1 MTFFEWIPAYDHQ
14 AVWVAPWQM
23 DFWGSLYVTLTGM
36 FIVMSCGWVGAYL
49 ILRRLSLVGDA
60 ISHSVLPGL
69 VIALLIA
76 GKVTSTAMF
85 LGALTAGVVTTAL
98 IEFLHGASRTKPD
111 AAIGVSFTFLFAL
124 GVILVNTFAGSV
136 DLDADCV
143 LHGELIHVAMEV
155 FDPDSVINAFGAE
168 WPITL
173 VRMAAVTFVTV
184 ALILIFYKELLV
196 SSFDA
201 GLASALG
208 FRPRSIH
215 YGLMIVLSWVIVS
228 AFESVGAILVI
239 AMLILPGATAY
250 LWVHRLPWLL
260 ILVTLFSPVISL
272 GGYHMAVWLNCSVA
286 AAMALAAAV
295 LFVISWIIE
304 PRNGLIRQAWARWKS
319 FLAMKRSMNPEPSI
333 GG

>member
-1 MTFFEWIPAYDHQ
+1 MDFLEWIPAYDAT
-14 AVWVAPWQM
+14 AVWVDPWKM

-36 FIVMSCGWVGAYL
+36 FIVLSCGWVGVYL
-49 ILRRLSLVGDA
+49 ILRRLALVGDA

-85 LGALTAGVVTTAL
+85 LGALVAGVVTTAL

-124 GVILVNTFAGSV
+124 GVILVNSFAGSI

-155 FDPDSVINAFGAE
+155 FDPESVVTAFGVE
-168 WPITL
+168 WPMTL
-173 VRMAAVTFVTV
+173 VRMAGVTVVTV
-184 ALILIFYKELLV
+184 ALILVFYKELLV

-201 GLASALG
+201 GLAASLG
-208 FRPRSIH
+208 YRPRWIH
-215 YGLMIVLSWVIVS
+215 YGLMIMLSWVIVS

-250 LWVHRLPWLL
+250 LWVQRLPALL
-260 ILVTLFSPVISL
+260 VLTTVFSPIISL
-272 GGYHMAVWLNCSVA
+272 GGYHLGVWLNCSIA
-286 AAMALAAAV
+286 AAMALAAAI
-295 LFVISWIIE
+295 LFLITWVIE
-304 PRNGLIRQAWARWKS
+304 PKNGLIRQGWTRWKA
-319 FLAMKRSMNPEPSI
+319 FLSMRQAEVR
-333 GG
+333 